1 MIGIDLD
8 IDSDIDIDG
17 LKEVNDTFGHDVG
30 TICSA
35 EAHRS
40 SATMHATTTTCA
52 SVWVA
57 PSSRCCCRSGN
68 PSPTFVLPR
77 CAMSFREDELSA
89 SRRGKCRAATVTPG
103 GRFADAVREADCAM
117 YVAERER
124 RTETVA
130 VGVNG
135 A

>member
-1 MIGIDLD
+1 M
-8 IDSDIDIDG
+8 IDIDG

-40 SATMHATTTTCA
+40 SATLHATTTCA

-57 PSSRCCCRSGN
+57 PSSRCDG
-68 PSPTFVLPR
+68 
-77 CAMSFREDELSA
+77 D
-89 SRRGKCRAATVTPG
+89 SRRQFRRRGSRSRLRDVC
-103 GRFADAVREADCAM
+103 GRTRSS
-117 YVAERER
+117 
-124 RTETVA
+124 TETVA
-130 VGVNG
+130 GGVNG